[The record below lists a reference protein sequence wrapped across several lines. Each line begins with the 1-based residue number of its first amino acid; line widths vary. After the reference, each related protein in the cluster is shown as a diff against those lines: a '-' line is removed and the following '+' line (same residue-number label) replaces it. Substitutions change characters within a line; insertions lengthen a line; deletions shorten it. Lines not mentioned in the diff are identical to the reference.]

1 MKVLFFILTS
11 ALFLWSFKESDK
23 KSHFQNIQIEGTQ
36 STISSK
42 DTLKVRTMVFSDFF
56 SPNGD
61 GFNDTFMIL
70 NVEDYPANDIKI
82 VNRWGE
88 VVYKASPYN
97 NEWDGKCNVSGPLF
111 GNECQD
117 GVYFFVFNDGVGTA
131 ATGKITL
138 KR

>member
-1 MKVLFFILTS
+1 MKLFFFILTF
-11 ALFLWSFKESDK
+11 ALFLLSFKESDK
-23 KSHFQNIQIEGTQ
+23 Q
-36 STISSK
+36 SFTNYTPSENLLTSSLK

-61 GFNDTFMIL
+61 GYNDTFTIL

-97 NEWDGKCNVSGPLF
+97 NEWDGKCNISGPLF

>member
-1 MKVLFFILTS
+1 MKQLFFILTLV
-11 ALFLWSFKESDK
+11 LFLYSFKESDK
-23 KSHFQNIQIEGTQ
+23 KSFEKFVTLTEQSSIE
-36 STISSK
+36 SFK
-42 DTLKVRTMVFSDFF
+42 DTLKVRTMVFADFF

-61 GFNDTFMIL
+61 GFNDIFTIL
-70 NVEDYPANDIKI
+70 NVEDYPENNIRI

-88 VVYKASPYN
+88 VVFRAGPYKN
-97 NEWDGKCNVSGPLF
+97 DWNGKNNVSGPLF

-117 GVYFFVFNDGVGTA
+117 GVYFFEFYDGKGTT

>member
-1 MKVLFFILTS
+1 MKQLFFILSLT
-11 ALFLWSFKESDK
+11 LFLYSFKEVDK
-23 KSHFQNIQIEGTQ
+23 KSRINFVT
-36 STISSK
+36 STEESSKESLK
-42 DTLKVRTMVFSDFF
+42 DTLKVRTMVFADFF

-61 GFNDTFMIL
+61 GFNDFFTIL
-70 NVEDYPANDIKI
+70 NVEDYPGNNIKI

-88 VVYKASPYN
+88 VVFKAGPYN
-97 NEWDGKCNVSGPLF
+97 NDWNGKNNVSGPLF

-117 GVYFFVFNDGVGTA
+117 GVYFFEFYDGQGTT

>member
-1 MKVLFFILTS
+1 MKLFFFILTF
-11 ALFLWSFKESDK
+11 ALFLLSFKESDK
-23 KSHFQNIQIEGTQ
+23 Q
-36 STISSK
+36 SFTNHTSSENLLTSSLK

-61 GFNDTFMIL
+61 GYNDTFTIL

-97 NEWDGKCNVSGPLF
+97 NEWDGKCNISGPLF

>member
-1 MKVLFFILTS
+1 MKQLFFILTL
-11 ALFLWSFKESDK
+11 ALFLYSFKESDK
-23 KSHFQNIQIEGTQ
+23 KSCANFVP
-36 STISSK
+36 STELTSK
-42 DTLKVRTMVFSDFF
+42 DTLKVRTMVFADFF

-61 GFNDTFMIL
+61 GFNDLFTIL
-70 NVEDYPANDIKI
+70 NVEDYPENNIRI

-88 VVYKASPYN
+88 VVFRAGPYKN
-97 NEWDGKCNVSGPLF
+97 DWNGKNNVSGPLF

-117 GVYFFVFNDGVGTA
+117 GVYFFEFYDGKGTT

>member
-1 MKVLFFILTS
+1 MKLFFFILTF
-11 ALFLWSFKESDK
+11 ALFLLSFKESDK
-23 KSHFQNIQIEGTQ
+23 Q
-36 STISSK
+36 SFTHYTPSENLLTSSLK

-61 GFNDTFMIL
+61 GYNDTFIIL
-70 NVEDYPANDIKI
+70 NIEDYPANDIKI